1 MSGKLY
7 AHGTARLPIRLR
19 AMATVGV
26 RMMFHDKLK
35 FAGTVSGVVF
45 AVLLSVQ
52 QLSILFALLHKNTQF
67 VDNCG
72 ADIWVVP
79 PNTQLLQPGERL
91 HIAVLTQ
98 ARTTSG
104 VLEAQP
110 LLLTA
115 ATLRKPT
122 GGSESISV
130 VGVEV
135 TSRLGRPWNVVAGDP
150 RTLTMPDTMFF
161 EDSQREKYGAMNLG
175 SIREVNGHRVRVG
188 GFTWGLV
195 PFGPAYAFAD
205 ADLARTLTGIASDRV
220 SFVLVDV
227 APGTPVEDVRRA
239 LEHRL
244 PEAMIL
250 TREQF
255 HASIV
260 TNLLKQQL
268 GMSFGISTS
277 FGLMIGLV
285 IVSLSMFSSVL
296 DNLREFG
303 TLKAIGCTNLDLTV
317 LLLVQSATYAIV
329 GSVLGLGMVTF
340 AVEGIRQAL
349 LVPII
354 PPFVIYLAP
363 AVMVVLCLFAAVL
376 ALLRIRRL
384 EPAMVFR

>member
-98 ARTTSG
+98 ARTTPG

-195 PFGPAYAFAD
+195 PFGPP
-205 ADLARTLTGIASDRV
+205 TPSPTPISPGPSPAS
-220 SFVLVDV
+220 
-227 APGTPVEDVRRA
+227 RA
-239 LEHRL
+239 TE
-244 PEAMIL
+244 
-250 TREQF
+250 
-255 HASIV
+255 
-260 TNLLKQQL
+260 
-268 GMSFGISTS
+268 
-277 FGLMIGLV
+277 
-285 IVSLSMFSSVL
+285 
-296 DNLREFG
+296 
-303 TLKAIGCTNLDLTV
+303 
-317 LLLVQSATYAIV
+317 
-329 GSVLGLGMVTF
+329 
-340 AVEGIRQAL
+340 
-349 LVPII
+349 
-354 PPFVIYLAP
+354 
-363 AVMVVLCLFAAVL
+363 
-376 ALLRIRRL
+376 
-384 EPAMVFR
+384 

>member
-98 ARTTSG
+98 ARTTPG

-161 EDSQREKYGAMNLG
+161 EDSQSEKYGAMNLG

-317 LLLVQSATYAIV
+317 LLLVQ
-329 GSVLGLGMVTF
+329 
-340 AVEGIRQAL
+340 L
-349 LVPII
+349 LPLMTLIFL
-354 PPFVIYLAP
+354 PF
-363 AVMVVLCLFAAVL
+363 FG
-376 ALLRIRRL
+376 
-384 EPAMVFR
+384 

>member
-1 MSGKLY
+1 M
-7 AHGTARLPIRLR
+7 
-19 AMATVGV
+19 
-26 RMMFHDKLK
+26 
-35 FAGTVSGVVF
+35 
-45 AVLLSVQ
+45 
-52 QLSILFALLHKNTQF
+52 
-67 VDNCG
+67 
-72 ADIWVVP
+72 
-79 PNTQLLQPGERL
+79 
-91 HIAVLTQ
+91 
-98 ARTTSG
+98 
-104 VLEAQP
+104 
-110 LLLTA
+110 
-115 ATLRKPT
+115 
-122 GGSESISV
+122 
-130 VGVEV
+130 
-135 TSRLGRPWNVVAGDP
+135 
-150 RTLTMPDTMFF
+150 
-161 EDSQREKYGAMNLG
+161 
-175 SIREVNGHRVRVG
+175 
-188 GFTWGLV
+188 
-195 PFGPAYAFAD
+195 
-205 ADLARTLTGIASDRV
+205 